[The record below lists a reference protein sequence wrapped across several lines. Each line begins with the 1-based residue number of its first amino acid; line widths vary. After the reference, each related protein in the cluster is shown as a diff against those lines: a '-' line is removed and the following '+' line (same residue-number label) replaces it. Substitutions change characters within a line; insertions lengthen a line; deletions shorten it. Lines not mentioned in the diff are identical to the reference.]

1 MQWTLY
7 IGKIE
12 TPLVEQGW
20 KYLISSD
27 DFTCSFVSFR
37 GLAYVHFQDPRTY
50 LEKGLDLLSEQDFKL
65 NCGGV
70 QSCLQNQ
77 EEDALCKLGS
87 QRSSH
92 SQG

>member
-1 MQWTLY
+1 MNPIHRQDRD
-7 IGKIE
+7 
-12 TPLVEQGW
+12 TPVEQGW

-27 DFTCSFVSFR
+27 DFTFSFVSFR
-37 GLAYVHFQDPRTY
+37 GLAYVHFQDPSTY
-50 LEKGLDLLSEQDFKL
+50 LEKGLDLLSEQDLKL

-70 QSCLQNQ
+70 QSCFQNQ